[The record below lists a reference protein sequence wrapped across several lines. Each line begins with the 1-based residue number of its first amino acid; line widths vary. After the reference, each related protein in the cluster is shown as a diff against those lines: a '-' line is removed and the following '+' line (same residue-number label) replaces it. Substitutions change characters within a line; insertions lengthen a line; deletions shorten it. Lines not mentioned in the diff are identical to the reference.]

1 MSRRLAKYWEGKSV
15 LVTGASS
22 GLGWAVVEALA
33 PYRIKFCLLSRR
45 EDKMLALALK
55 LKDSGS
61 TFWINTCDVRDR
73 KQVFAAVQKF
83 QNQTGSI
90 DVAWVNSG
98 IGVNSA
104 FNKWNWEKIHDTI
117 NTNLLGSIYTIR
129 ACLEVMVPQNSG
141 TIVGI
146 GSAASMRGLPTR
158 AIYSLT
164 KIGIKYFLESA
175 AAEFSDLQ
183 FTMIHPGFVD
193 TPILQNRSNRI
204 WIMTKKKAA
213 KIMITAVAKKKKML
227 VFPFRMNLLFRFAR
241 MLPLS
246 IYIPLARN
254 TLGLHRKSEQEF
266 TTESS

>member
-164 KIGIKYFLESA
+164 KIGIEYFLESA

-193 TPILQNRSNRI
+193 TPLTQTNQHSMPFL
-204 WIMTKKKAA
+204 MTAPKAA
-213 KIMITAVAKKKKML
+213 GLIVRAIEKKKMIYA
-227 VFPFRMNLLFRFAR
+227 FPFFFSTLVRILG
-241 MLPLS
+241 MLPRTWYRAIMSLKIANYS
-246 IYIPLARN
+246 
-254 TLGLHRKSEQEF
+254 KE
-266 TTESS
+266 